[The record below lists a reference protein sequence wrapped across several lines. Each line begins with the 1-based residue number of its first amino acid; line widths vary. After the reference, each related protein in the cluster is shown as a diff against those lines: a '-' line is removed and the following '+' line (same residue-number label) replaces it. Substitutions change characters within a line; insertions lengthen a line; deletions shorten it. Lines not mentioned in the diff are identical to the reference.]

1 MQITRAKNVCAICLN
16 VGSGYEM
23 SVCLSSTT
31 DRMSSAAEFPLTTHI
46 CGVFLAV
53 DFSGGLFLIRAG
65 PGDFDAAL
73 IGNYRQQGQA
83 TRAGKNG
90 CAGRYINMYG

>member
-1 MQITRAKNVCAICLN
+1 MYVKQEICNTKRASDLVKADTACEKRGAICLN
-16 VGSGYEM
+16 VGCGYEV

-31 DRMSSAAEFPLTTHI
+31 ARMSSAVQFPLTTHI

-65 PGDFDAAL
+65 PGGFDAEQ
-73 IGNYRQQGQA
+73 IFIQ
-83 TRAGKNG
+83 
-90 CAGRYINMYG
+90 

>member
-1 MQITRAKNVCAICLN
+1 MQITRAKNVVEKRRAICLS
-16 VGSGYEM
+16 VGCGYEV
-23 SVCLSSTT
+23 SVCLSSSTA
-31 DRMSSAAEFPLTTHI
+31 RMSSAVQFPLTTHI

-73 IGNYRQQGQA
+73 IFDNE
-83 TRAGKNG
+83 
-90 CAGRYINMYG
+90 